1 MKSFSIRPDSAEEQP
16 ITIGTK
22 TVTVIGRITEGDPI
36 KRGTVFVWAYTVTP
50 DVRDPSHPKAIRS
63 NARRI
68 SLRVDTITYYKRV
81 WDELESGMSAALEL
95 SGDGAELLLPDDLL
109 TD

>member
-1 MKSFSIRPDSAEEQP
+1 MRSFSIAPFSTEEKP
-16 ITIGTK
+16 IQIGTR
-22 TVTVIGRITEGDPI
+22 TVTVIGRITGDDPI
-36 KRGTVFVWAYTVTP
+36 KRGTLFVWAYTITP
-50 DVRDPSHPKAIRS
+50 DVRDPSNPKVIRS

-81 WDELESGMSAALEL
+81 WDALDSGMTAALEL